1 MSFIIGSSLLLVIT
15 VTVTACQP
23 TSNTPLPQ
31 AQAVEESRIPM
42 ALENPEPSKKSLGVD
57 AKTCVQLN
65 QAMQTVDGTSKIEDI
80 YAIQKQLDACLPTA
94 SNAEV
99 MELLSSYESMYKRF
113 LVDDIDTDAENLE
126 SAYENFNSV
135 VYDLYYEENAT
146 SEQLRTLSPRAQYL
160 IGLIQSGADV
170 RFRDLGE
177 GWFSFDHDMLAMVN
191 IFAPYLRNDQ
201 AAFIQRMAKDNQE
214 SFWMDAS
221 VTTTF
226 QELVERATFWEDYIQ
241 QYPNGY
247 AVKDAKILLNLYR
260 YVLFY
265 GADNTQ
271 WTDDA
276 IHRFM
281 EPNYKKIMLDLARR
295 PNSMLAKNAQLF
307 LGFLAL
313 PDSERQTKYPVPS
326 TDEDG
331 YEIHDWSKVRYQLHQ
346 VLQIP
351 SPWDVRHDRDC
362 LNGISCTDQI
372 DLDSLD
378 VSSDFAYACPSAM
391 QGAMQLEGDL
401 QVWELDTESIEQ
413 ASSCKPSNL
422 KAYSQFECNLS
433 IDWHQNP
440 NIDIYSDR
448 EVYKNVY
455 ESLEDCELALK

>member
-1 MSFIIGSSLLLVIT
+1 MQKNQVSFIIGSSLLLVST

-23 TSNTPLPQ
+23 TSNTPSDQ
-31 AQAVEESRIPM
+31 IQAVEESNIPTVV
-42 ALENPEPSKKSLGVD
+42 EKSEPSKKSLGVD

-65 QAMQTVDGTSKIEDI
+65 QTMQKVDGTSKIENI
-80 YAIQKQLDACLPTA
+80 YAIQKQLDSCLPTA
-94 SNAEV
+94 SNAGV
-99 MELLSSYESMYKRF
+99 MELLSSYESMYKQF
-113 LVDDIDTDAENLE
+113 LVGDIDIDD
-126 SAYENFNSV
+126 ENFNSI
-135 VYDLYYEENAT
+135 VYDLYYEESAT
-146 SEQLRTLSPRAQYL
+146 SKQLATLSPRAQYL

-177 GWFSFDHDMLAMVN
+177 GLFSFDHDMLAMVN

-201 AAFIQRMAKDNQE
+201 AAFVQRMAQDNQE

-226 QELVERATFWEDYIQ
+226 QELVERATFWERYIQ

-247 AVKDAKILLNLYR
+247 AVKDAKTLLNLYR

-276 IHRFM
+276 IHQFM
-281 EPNYKKIMLDLARR
+281 EPDYKKIMLDLARR
-295 PNSMLAKNAQLF
+295 PNSILAKNAQLF
-307 LGFLAL
+307 LSFLAL

-372 DLDSLD
+372 DLDNLN

-391 QGAMQLEGDL
+391 QGAMQLENDL
-401 QVWELDTESIEQ
+401 QVWELDTESSEQ

-433 IDWHQNP
+433 IDWHQNA

-455 ESLEDCELALK
+455 ENLEDCELALK

>member
-1 MSFIIGSSLLLVIT
+1 MQKNQVSFIIGSSLLLVST

-31 AQAVEESRIPM
+31 AQAVEESRISM

-65 QAMQTVDGTSKIEDI
+65 QAMQKVDGTSKIEDI
-80 YAIQKQLDACLPTA
+80 YAIQKQLDTCLPTA

-99 MELLSSYESMYKRF
+99 IELLSSYESMYKQF
-113 LVDDIDTDAENLE
+113 LVGDFDIDDEK
-126 SAYENFNSV
+126 FNSI
-135 VYDLYYEENAT
+135 VYDLYYEENVT
-146 SEQLRTLSPRAQYL
+146 SKQLATLSPRSQYL

-201 AAFIQRMAKDNQE
+201 AAFIQRMAQDNQE

-221 VTTTF
+221 IAVSF
-226 QELVERATFWEDYIQ
+226 AELIERATFWENYIQ

-247 AVKDAKILLNLYR
+247 AVQDAKILLNLYR

-265 GADNTQ
+265 GVDNTQ

-295 PNSMLAKNAQLF
+295 PNSILAKNAQLF

-351 SPWDVRHDRDC
+351 SPWDVQHHRDC
-362 LNGISCTDQI
+362 LNGISCVDDPI
-372 DLDSLD
+372 S
-378 VSSDFAYACPSAM
+378 
-391 QGAMQLEGDL
+391 
-401 QVWELDTESIEQ
+401 
-413 ASSCKPSNL
+413 
-422 KAYSQFECNLS
+422 
-433 IDWHQNP
+433 
-440 NIDIYSDR
+440 
-448 EVYKNVY
+448 
-455 ESLEDCELALK
+455 